1 MPFVAWA
8 AFCLAPF
15 CLAPFCVMTFALCPI
30 CAQPFLAWRDLPM
43 RRICCVTLPGG
54 VAAPV
59 VLESWLMERAFAR
72 RPQGMPFV
80 DFDAGRA

>member
-15 CLAPFCVMTFALCPI
+15 RVMAFALCPI

-43 RRICCVTLPGG
+43 RRICRVTRLGG
-54 VAAPV
+54 VATAV
-59 VLESWLMERAFAR
+59 VIESWLMERTFAR
-72 RPQGMPFV
+72 RPWGMPFI
-80 DFDAGRA
+80 DFDAGHA